1 MNPNSKTQSDN
12 ALWRYWRGLGGW
24 NLYFLAKFALLWFGY
39 LNFHALPNLVFM
51 AFLLMPIPSQR
62 LHRWRHYLAIPIG
75 IALFYHDTWL
85 PGINSILS
93 QGSQLAGFSAQYL
106 LELIGRFIN
115 WQMIGAAFVL
125 FIAYLFVAQWVRVT
139 VFTVAALVW
148 LNIVNIAGP
157 AVSLLPAT
165 STAAAGGANTPATSA
180 PAAGDAAPA
189 DSLPPTSA
197 NLTAYLNQFYE
208 REKGRTTA
216 FPASLP
222 ADAQPFDLL
231 VINICS
237 LAWADMDAVNL
248 QNHPLW
254 SKMDIMFD
262 NFNSATAY
270 SGPAAIRLLR
280 ASCGQLSH
288 RDLYQPVNQQCYLFD
303 NLAKLGFKEQLML
316 DHSGGFGNF
325 LKELREQGD
334 MQAPLMSQAGIGNE
348 LTSFDGEPIYNDLEL
363 LTRWLDQQQKG
374 GDGRT
379 ATFFNVIPLHDGN
392 RFVGSN
398 KSADY
403 PPRAQKLF
411 DQLNTF
417 LDQLEKS
424 GRKVVVVIVP
434 EHGAALVGD
443 KMQMSGLRDIPSPN
457 ITHTPVGIKLVGMKA
472 PHQGSPLQIKTPS
485 SYLALSELVSRL
497 VNGKV
502 FSEPSVDWQALTQGL
517 PQTPV
522 ISENDNAIVMLYQ
535 GRPYIRLNGGDW
547 VPYPQ

>member
-106 LELIGRFIN
+106 LELINRFIN

-125 FIAYLFVAQWVRVT
+125 FIAYLFVSQWVRVT
-139 VFTVAALVW
+139 VFTVAALAW

-165 STAAAGGANTPATSA
+165 STAAAGGTNTPATSA

-208 REKGRTTA
+208 REKGRATA
-216 FPASLP
+216 FPATLP

-237 LAWADMDAVNL
+237 LAWADMEAVNL

-262 NFNSATAY
+262 SFNSATAY
-270 SGPAAIRLLR
+270 SGPASIRLLR

-288 RDLYQPVNQQCYLFD
+288 HDLYQPVNQQCYLFD
-303 NLAKLGFKEQLML
+303 NLAKLGFKQQLML
-316 DHSGGFGNF
+316 DHSGVFGNY

-363 LTRWLDQQQKG
+363 LTRWLDQQQKA
-374 GDGRT
+374 GDART

-403 PPRAQKLF
+403 QPRAQKLF

-497 VNGKV
+497 VDGKV
-502 FSEPSVDWQALTQGL
+502 FSESSVDWQALTQGL

-522 ISENDNAIVMLYQ
+522 ISENDNAIVMQYQ
-535 GRPYIRLNGGDW
+535 GKPYIRLNGGDW